1 MVIREW
7 MSVRR
12 DKQIPHDQAA
22 ALAKA
27 VAQRSRLL
35 AGRRDPYRVV
45 VGGRY
50 RGPANLIRSGVG
62 DSGALPGSRSST
74 ISLDRDWG
82 WLSAGSPKTCQG
94 RLKPVSISGLVIR
107 W

>member
-35 AGRRDPYRVV
+35 AGRRDRTGSSWVAV
-45 VGGRY
+45 TAGRQ
-50 RGPANLIRSGVG
+50 
-62 DSGALPGSRSST
+62 T
-74 ISLDRDWG
+74 
-82 WLSAGSPKTCQG
+82 
-94 RLKPVSISGLVIR
+94 
-107 W
+107 